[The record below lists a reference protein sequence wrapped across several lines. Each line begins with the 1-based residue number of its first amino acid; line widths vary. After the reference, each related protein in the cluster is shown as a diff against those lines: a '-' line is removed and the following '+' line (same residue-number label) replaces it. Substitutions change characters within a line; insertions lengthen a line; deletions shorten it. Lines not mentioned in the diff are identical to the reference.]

1 MSVYH
6 LQKTSYGYTGLE
18 ILLSDPIAHRFYYTH
33 GLIARR
39 GVKDKVRQ
47 APRATKGPQGFGS

>member
-47 APRATKGPQGFGS
+47 APRATN